1 MPRPRLKIPARLP
14 IRLIP
19 DHRSVLAVRIRMPA
33 YPRHTAAALFLLL
46 TARQVAAAETASI
59 EVGLVIRDSCLVQH
73 DLPARS
79 AHTPMVSCS
88 LDSPYQVQPGTLT
101 APVAQASAPQPS
113 VALAPSLWQ
122 VTF

>member
-1 MPRPRLKIPARLP
+1 
-14 IRLIP
+14 
-19 DHRSVLAVRIRMPA
+19 MPA

-59 EVGLVIRDSCLVQH
+59 EVGLVIRDNCLVQH
-73 DLPARS
+73 DLPAKS
-79 AHTPMVSCS
+79 AHAPMVSCS
-88 LDSPYQVQPGTLT
+88 LDSPYQVQPGTPT
-101 APVAQASAPQPS
+101 APAQASAPRQS